1 MRLQQLPFV
10 SLGLLAAIAGA
21 ALIAA
26 TDDGAE
32 ERIVAFEHAREEARV
47 HVSRHPFLVVD
58 AIGAQILDRGWF
70 DEMRAG
76 VEKID
81 RRLFNLPPRLEAES
95 QAYLDERIEEARSAR
110 IAADPVWRLGVLDAR
125 TPTQNYLAHAFV
137 HETLLALLLS
147 GLVLLM
153 AGAPLER
160 SWGSPIYAAFVLAAV
175 PMTALFHRFFDG
187 TSGAPWSG
195 GAGLS
200 AAMLGAYFIRGLS
213 GRFMIPGWVLL
224 PVWLG
229 VEAIVVRGASLT
241 NLSAMPW
248 TTVSAAVGLG
258 VAAAGLLQLLG
269 IEAKPVVSRARTAL
283 SPVVARAIRLR
294 SEGDPYQAFDLIQSA
309 WRDDPDDGELRR
321 AFCDL
326 AIEVDQPE
334 VAADALAALIQERL
348 QSGDLH
354 RAVAYWSPIAS
365 REQGLALR
373 SSAYLQLAE
382 GLIEAGQIEQAVFT
396 LWQAVE
402 AGPSVNLALR
412 IVDLARDFDPH
423 LTQSAVQA
431 ALAYRSIDPGMRA
444 NLEQIFEKAA
454 RSISLPLR
462 EASEPSRTGDG
473 LRGEA
478 EHQPVETT
486 AFPLDLDRD
495 LEPAVAP
502 AGAKDAVTDAAELI
516 AGLDSSELDAL
527 TDWDDPTEWTDPAEL
542 DVLTEWS
549 DSADLGVLNEGP
561 HSAEL
566 GVLNE
571 GPHSAELGV
580 LNEGPHSAE
589 LGVLNEGPH
598 SADPGVLNE
607 GPHSAELDVLTEWS
621 EPAELDALP
630 DWDEP
635 TDFGAPTQWDDPAD
649 LGAPTPW
656 DDPADLGASTPW
668 DEPANLGTPLEEM
681 DDWALR
687 TGALDSKPAEASRSG
702 VAGAMLEEGDS
713 TSWIGEQDLEMPTL
727 GRSLQG
733 ATVVQQPA
741 RETSIASV
749 EPDPQPVED
758 VASLR
763 SLKAVEAI
771 PLFATPKWVAI
782 DAPGRGKS
790 KLHMARLEAISIAA
804 IGDLGPRPVLVIDL
818 ILNWRDDGKPLK
830 LLRMRSDRFD
840 PRIVAPGQTNE
851 LDALVEWLGQL
862 ASESRATCLPGREI
876 LEGRFG
882 RYASLTDYER
892 EVLRARA
899 HG

>member
-1 MRLQQLPFV
+1 MRLQPLPFV

-21 ALIAA
+21 ALIVA

-32 ERIVAFEHAREEARV
+32 ERIVAFEQAREEARV

-76 VEKID
+76 VEKVD

-248 TTVSAAVGLG
+248 PTVSAAVGLG

-294 SEGDPYQAFDLIQSA
+294 SEGDPYQAFDLIQAA

-348 QSGDLH
+348 HSGDLH
-354 RAVAYWSPIAS
+354 RAVAYWSPIAA

-431 ALAYRSIDPGMRA
+431 ALAYRSIDPGIRA

-454 RSISLPLR
+454 RSISMPLS
-462 EASEPSRTGDG
+462 EASEPSRTGDR
-473 LRGEA
+473 LRDEA

-502 AGAKDAVTDAAELI
+502 VGAKDTVTDAAGLI

-561 HSAEL
+561 D
-566 GVLNE
+566 
-571 GPHSAELGV
+571 
-580 LNEGPHSAE
+580 
-589 LGVLNEGPH
+589 

-607 GPHSAELDVLTEWS
+607 GPDPAELDVLTEWS

-635 TDFGAPTQWDDPAD
+635 AD

-656 DDPADLGASTPW
+656 DEPADLSAPTPW
-668 DEPANLGTPLEEM
+668 DEPADLGAPLEET
-681 DDWALR
+681 DDWAAR
-687 TGALDSKPAEASRSG
+687 PGALDSKPDEASRSG
-702 VAGAMLEEGDS
+702 AAGAMLDEGDS
-713 TSWIGEQDLEMPTL
+713 ASWIGEQDLEMPTL

-733 ATVVQQPA
+733 TTVVQQPA

-749 EPDPQPVED
+749 EPGPQPVED

-830 LLRMRSDRFD
+830 LLRVRSDRFD
-840 PRIVAPGQTNE
+840 PRIVAPGQTTA
-851 LDALVEWLGQL
+851 LDALVEWLAQL

-882 RYASLTDYER
+882 RYASLADYER
-892 EVLRARA
+892 EVLRART